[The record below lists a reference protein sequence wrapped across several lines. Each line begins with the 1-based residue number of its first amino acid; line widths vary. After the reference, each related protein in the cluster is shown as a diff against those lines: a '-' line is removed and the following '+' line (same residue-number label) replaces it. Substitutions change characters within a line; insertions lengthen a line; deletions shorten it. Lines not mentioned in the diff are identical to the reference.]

1 MPKTKILK
9 LAKELWPI
17 HRTIAGPG
25 IRTSLKIIK
34 SYQNLLK
41 IKSIKSGTKVF
52 DWIVPNEWS
61 IKNAWVKFNK
71 KKIIDYK
78 KNNLHVVGFSE
89 KINKTVNLKNFL
101 KRIHYLKNKPNAIPF
116 VTSYYKKY
124 WGFCIEYNKIRNLK
138 KGKYHVYIDSNFK
151 KGSLNY
157 GEIFLK
163 GKSTKEILF
172 STYLCHPSMANNEI
186 SGPCVSTFLSEYV
199 KTIRNRYYSYRFIFI
214 PETIGSIAY
223 ISKNLKK
230 MKRNIIAGFNLSC
243 IGDQRGYSYV
253 SSRTGNTL
261 ADHVAKKVLNS
272 IDKKFKI
279 YSWLERG
286 SDERQYC
293 SPGVDLPIC
302 TLSRSKFGEFKEY
315 HNSLDT
321 IGNVVTQKG
330 LQSSL
335 EMVKKIVNYFEQNLY
350 YKSVYK
356 CEPFMTKRNL
366 YNTISKYEN
375 SNNKSLMDIISFC
388 DGKTEL
394 DDLAKL
400 CNLPKSKLT
409 LMLKTLE
416 KNKLIYKTK
425 I

>member
-1 MPKTKILK
+1 MPKKKIIK

-25 IRTSLKIIK
+25 IRASLKIIK

-52 DWIVPNEWS
+52 DWRVPKEWS

-78 KNNLHVVGFSE
+78 KNNLHIVGFSE
-89 KINKTVNLKNFL
+89 KINKTINLKNLL
-101 KRIHYLKNKPNAIPF
+101 KRVHYLKNKPNAIPF

-124 WGFCIEYNKIRNLK
+124 WGFCIEYNKLKNLK

-163 GKSTKEILF
+163 GKSNKEILF

-199 KTIRNRYYSYRFIFI
+199 KNLGNRYYSYRFIFI

-243 IGDQRGYSYV
+243 IGDEREYSYV
-253 SSRTGNTL
+253 SSRNGNTL
-261 ADHVAKKVLNS
+261 ADHVAKKVLIS
-272 IDKKFKI
+272 IDKKFKT
-279 YSWLERG
+279 YNWLERG

-293 SPGVDLPIC
+293 SPGADLPIC

-330 LQSSL
+330 LKSSL
-335 EMVKKIVNYFEQNLY
+335 EMLKKIVNYFEQILY
-350 YKSVYK
+350 YKSVYI

-366 YNTISKYEN
+366 YKTISKYEN
-375 SNNKSLMDIISFC
+375 NSNKSLMDVLSFC

-394 DDLAKL
+394 DDIAKL
-400 CNLPKSKLT
+400 CNLQKSKLT
-409 LMLKTLE
+409 LILKTLE

-425 I
+425 L

>member
-1 MPKTKILK
+1 MHKKKIIK

-25 IRTSLKIIK
+25 IKSSLRIIK
-34 SYQNLLK
+34 SYQDLLK
-41 IKSIKSGTKVF
+41 IRSIKSGTKAF
-52 DWIVPNEWS
+52 DWKIPNEWS
-61 IKNAWVKFNK
+61 IKNAWVKSNN

-78 KNNLHVVGFSE
+78 NNNLHVVGFSE
-89 KINKTVNLKNFL
+89 KINKKISFEKLAKKL
-101 KRIHYLKNKPNAIPF
+101 HYLKNKPNAIPY

-124 WGFCIEYNKIRNLK
+124 WGFCINYNQFKKLK
-138 KGKYHVYIDSNFK
+138 KGEYHVYIDSNFK
-151 KGSLNY
+151 KGNLNY
-157 GEIFLK
+157 GEIFLR
-163 GKSTKEILF
+163 GKSKKEILF

-186 SGPCVSTFLSEYV
+186 SGPCVSTFLSEYI
-199 KTIRNRYYSYRFIFI
+199 KNFHNRYYSYRFLFI

-230 MKRNIIAGFNLSC
+230 MKKNIIAGFNLSC
-243 IGDQRGYSYV
+243 IGDEREYSYV

-261 ADHVAKKVLNS
+261 ADQVAKKVLNS
-272 IDKKFKI
+272 IDKNFKK

-302 TLSRSKFGEFKEY
+302 TLTRSKFGKFKEY
-315 HNSLDT
+315 HNSLDVL
-321 IGNVVTQKG
+321 GKVVTQKG
-330 LQSSL
+330 LESSL
-335 EMVKKIVNYFEQNLY
+335 EMLKKLVNFFEQNSY
-350 YKSVYK
+350 YNSVYK

-366 YNTISKYEN
+366 YNTVSKFEN
-375 SNNKSLMDIISFC
+375 SNNQSLIDVLSLC

-394 DDLAKL
+394 EDIAKICNLSKAKL
-400 CNLPKSKLT
+400 NFIIKI
-409 LMLKTLE
+409 LE
-416 KNKLIYKTK
+416 ENKLIYKTK